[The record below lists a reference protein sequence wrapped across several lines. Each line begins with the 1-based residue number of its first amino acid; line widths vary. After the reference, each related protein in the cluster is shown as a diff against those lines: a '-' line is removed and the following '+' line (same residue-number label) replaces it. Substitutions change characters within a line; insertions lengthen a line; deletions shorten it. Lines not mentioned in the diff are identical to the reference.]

1 MAGEPFLQK
10 RFPRTPSQNILYKR
24 KGHFPRCLHT
34 YKFVKDFLKEREETS
49 RLPKAY
55 RRSRLREQ
63 FAKSFLA
70 HTAMYNFE
78 KTIEQ
83 WRAEER
89 VAGIAVAITDRE
101 GVIYSRGFGVENV
114 DRPDVPVT
122 GKSMHRAASITKI
135 FSGITMLHL
144 VEKGLLSL
152 DEPVRTYVPWLS
164 LKNEDAAGKITL
176 RHLLSHTSGLPKE
189 YTPEGARD
197 EAALGPSLRVELPEA
212 ELASLPGEGKY
223 LYSNLGIRLASLC
236 AERVTGKRFTEL
248 VEETVL
254 VPLGMGQTT
263 FDLRVA
269 ATYPISIPHDND
281 EKGNPIPYRRIKENA
296 ARMAAGGLYSTAE
309 DLCKMARCLLRG
321 CKTADGTPI
330 LKPETFA
337 EMCRVHADADEKYS
351 YGLTMRMQHFGD
363 RELYGHHGWAP
374 PYSSSLFV
382 DPISGYGVVTM
393 INTECNALRERIPE
407 LVFAELIGR

>member
-1 MAGEPFLQK
+1 MQK
-10 RFPRTPSQNILYKR
+10 FPRI
-24 KGHFPRCLHT
+24 HT
-34 YKFVKDFLKEREETS
+34 MYKF
-49 RLPKAY
+49 
-55 RRSRLREQ
+55 EQ
-63 FAKSFLA
+63 
-70 HTAMYNFE
+70 
-78 KTIEQ
+78 TIEQ
-83 WRAEER
+83 WRVEER

-101 GVIYSRGFGVENV
+101 RVIYSRGFGVENV

-122 GKSMHRAASITKI
+122 GASMHRAASITKI
-135 FSGITMLHL
+135 FSGITILRL

-152 DEPVRTYVPWLS
+152 DAPVKTYVPWLT
-164 LKNEDAAGKITL
+164 LRDAEAAEKMTL

-197 EAALGPSLRVELPEA
+197 ESALEPSLQSELPVA
-212 ELASLPGEGKY
+212 ELVSKPGEGKY

-236 AERVTGKRFTEL
+236 AERVTGQRFTAL
-248 VEETVL
+248 VEQTVL
-254 VPLGMGQTT
+254 APLGMDQTT

-269 ATYPISIPHDND
+269 ATYPISIPHDKD
-281 EKGNPIPYRRIKENA
+281 EAGNPVPYRRIKENA

-321 CKTADGTPI
+321 CKCEDGTPI

-337 EMCRVHADADEKYS
+337 EMCRVHADADEKYA

-363 RELYGHHGWAP
+363 RELYGHHGYAP

-382 DPISGYGVVTM
+382 DPLSGFGVVTM

-407 LVFAELIGR
+407 LVFAELIGG